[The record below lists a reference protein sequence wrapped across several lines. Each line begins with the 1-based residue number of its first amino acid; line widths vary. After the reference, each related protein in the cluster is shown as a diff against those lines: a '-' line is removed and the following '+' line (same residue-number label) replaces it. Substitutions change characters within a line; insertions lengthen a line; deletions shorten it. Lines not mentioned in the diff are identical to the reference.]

1 MKKSIVHMGHAAVM
15 AALAA
20 TTLGS
25 CATQKNHQK
34 TDNSMNATK
43 IESNLDEQYLILS
56 DAEQKAVAQ
65 TNDFAFNLFR
75 TQEGMDSKVL
85 SPISVAYLMG
95 MLANGAEGATQ
106 AEIMKALGQDGTS
119 LQTLNDAYKSI
130 INHTS
135 ALDRRTQI
143 NIANCITVNKQVT
156 FKNEYA
162 TAMKALFEAQVES
175 MDFTSPKTL
184 SKINGW
190 CAKQTNGMI
199 PKIVDQLDANAT
211 AVLMNAIYFNGT
223 WASKFDKSQTKTE
236 EFRGFTRDIK
246 KVDMMQQEHK
256 FMYADNKDYA
266 AVTLPY
272 GNGTYSMTVIL
283 PAEGKSTTE
292 VAQQLNAK
300 NFAELQ
306 ANMTEC
312 LVDLKLPR
320 FSTTTET
327 PLNQPISALGAP
339 SIFQAGQANFSNMTD
354 APMYVSTMLQ
364 KAKIEVSEK
373 GTKAAAVTAAIMT
386 MSMYQPDEPR
396 HVVFHANRPFIYMIT
411 ERVTNTIFFI
421 GQYTGPTE

>member
-1 MKKSIVHMGHAAVM
+1 M

-43 IESNLDEQYLILS
+43 IESNLDEQYLVLS
-56 DAEQKAVAQ
+56 GAEQKAVAQ

-106 AEIMKALGQDGTS
+106 TEIMKALGQDGTS

-130 INHTS
+130 INHAS

-143 NIANCITVNKQVT
+143 NIANCIAVNKQVT

-190 CAKQTNGMI
+190 CAKQTDGMI
-199 PKIVDQLDANAT
+199 PNIVDQLDANAT

-223 WASKFDKSQTKTE
+223 WASKFDKSQTAQKELRATAERLFRAELTGVGITGKRADAIIRATDLTAIKVKDGALEDAKAVQDGIRTDWAEFIPKTE
-236 EFRGFTRDIK
+236 TKGAQ
-246 KVDMMQQEHK
+246 VDNPP
-256 FMYADNKDYA
+256 AN
-266 AVTLPY
+266 
-272 GNGTYSMTVIL
+272 NGQS
-283 PAEGKSTTE
+283 AEPKS
-292 VAQQLNAK
+292 L
-300 NFAELQ
+300 AE
-306 ANMTEC
+306 AM
-312 LVDLKLPR
+312 R
-320 FSTTTET
+320 
-327 PLNQPISALGAP
+327 
-339 SIFQAGQANFSNMTD
+339 MR
-354 APMYVSTMLQ
+354 Y
-364 KAKIEVSEK
+364 EK
-373 GTKAAAVTAAIMT
+373 G
-386 MSMYQPDEPR
+386 S
-396 HVVFHANRPFIYMIT
+396 
-411 ERVTNTIFFI
+411 
-421 GQYTGPTE
+421 

>member
-25 CATQKNHQK
+25 CATQKNQQK

-75 TQEGMDSKVL
+75 TQEGADSKVL

-130 INHTS
+130 ASHAS
-135 ALDRRTQI
+135 ALDRCTQI
-143 NIANCITVNKQVT
+143 NIANCIAVNKQVT
-156 FKNEYA
+156 LKNEYA

-175 MDFTSPKTL
+175 MDFASPKAL
-184 SKINGW
+184 GKINGW
-190 CAKQTNGMI
+190 CAKQTDGMI
-199 PKIVDQLDANAT
+199 PKIVDQLDATAT

-223 WASKFDKSQTKTE
+223 WSSKFDKSQTKTE
-236 EFRGFTRDIK
+236 AFRGYTRDIK
-246 KVDMMQQEHK
+246 KVDMMRQEHK

-292 VAQQLNAK
+292 VARQLNGK
-300 NFAELQ
+300 KFAELQ
-306 ANMTEC
+306 AGMTEC

-339 SIFQAGQANFSNMTD
+339 SIFQAGQAHFSNMTD
-354 APMYVSTMLQ
+354 APMYVSSMLQ

-396 HVVFHANRPFIYMIT
+396 HVVFHANHPFIYMIT
-411 ERVTNTIFFI
+411 ERATNTIFFI

>member
-1 MKKSIVHMGHAAVM
+1 M

-43 IESNLDEQYLILS
+43 IESNLDEQYLVLS

-106 AEIMKALGQDGTS
+106 TEIMKALGQDGTS

-130 INHTS
+130 INHAS
-135 ALDRRTQI
+135 ALDRCTQI
-143 NIANCITVNKQVT
+143 NIANCIAVNKQVT

-190 CAKQTNGMI
+190 CAKQTDGMI

-236 EFRGFTRDIK
+236 RFRGFTRDIK

-272 GNGTYSMTVIL
+272 GNGTYSTTIIL
-283 PAEGKSTTE
+283 PAEGK
-292 VAQQLNAK
+292 VICK
-300 NFAELQ
+300 
-306 ANMTEC
+306 
-312 LVDLKLPR
+312 
-320 FSTTTET
+320 
-327 PLNQPISALGAP
+327 
-339 SIFQAGQANFSNMTD
+339 
-354 APMYVSTMLQ
+354 
-364 KAKIEVSEK
+364 
-373 GTKAAAVTAAIMT
+373 
-386 MSMYQPDEPR
+386 
-396 HVVFHANRPFIYMIT
+396 
-411 ERVTNTIFFI
+411 
-421 GQYTGPTE
+421 